1 MNVYELSAALDERI
15 PLSLREEWDNDGL
28 MVAPDGNK
36 EIKKAL
42 VALDATTPAL
52 EYAAKAGADAVVTH
66 HPLVFGPLFSLRGD
80 DAVGKRAVFCIRHGI
95 AVLSYHTRL
104 DSLSGGVNDCL
115 AEALGLKNTSAFL
128 PFGRLGETAR
138 EYSFEEFRT
147 VCEKALGEPAFACVK
162 RRGAIKK
169 AAVVSG
175 GGKHFVR
182 DAYLAG
188 ADVYVT
194 GEADHAALIEAA
206 EYGISMLCL
215 THHAT
220 ERTVLPALARIVR
233 EAADNK
239 VETEVFDFDRAA
251 EYGV

>member
-15 PLSLREEWDNDGL
+15 PLSLREEWDTDGL
-28 MVAPDGNK
+28 MVAPDGKK

-42 VALDATTPAL
+42 IALDATSPAL
-52 EYAAKAGADAVVTH
+52 EYAVKTGADAVITH
-66 HPLVFGPLFSLRGD
+66 HPLVFDPLKRLCED
-80 DAVGKRAVFCIRHGI
+80 DAAGKRVIFCVRNGVS
-95 AVLSYHTRL
+95 VLSYHTRL
-104 DSLSGGVNDCL
+104 DSAEGGVNDRL
-115 AEALGLKNTSAFL
+115 AEALGLKNTRAFL
-128 PFGRLGETAR
+128 PFGRVGDTAR
-138 EYSFEEFRT
+138 EYGFGEFRAM
-147 VCEKALGEPAFACVK
+147 CEQALGETAFACVK
-162 RRGAIKK
+162 KRESIKK

-182 DAYLAG
+182 DAFLAG

-206 EYGISMLCL
+206 EYGMNMLCL

-220 ERTVLPALARIVR
+220 ERVVLPALARFVR
-233 EAADNK
+233 EASRDRI
-239 VETEVFDFDRAA
+239 ETEIFDFDRVN

>member
-1 MNVYELSAALDERI
+1 MNVYELSAALDGRI
-15 PLSLREEWDNDGL
+15 PLSLSEEWDNDGL
-28 MVAPDGNK
+28 MVAPDGKK
-36 EIKKAL
+36 EIKKAA
-42 VALDATTPAL
+42 VALDATTQAL
-52 EYAAKAGADAVVTH
+52 EFAAGIGADAVITH
-66 HPLVFGPLFSLRGD
+66 HPLVFDPLSSLRED

-95 AVLSYHTRL
+95 AVISCHTRL

-128 PFGRLGETAR
+128 PFGRIGDTAR
-138 EYSFEEFRT
+138 EYTFEEFRA

-162 RRGAIKK
+162 RRESIKR

-182 DAYLAG
+182 DAFLAG

-206 EYGISMLCL
+206 EYGMNMLCL

-220 ERTVLPALARIVR
+220 ERVVLPALARIVR
-233 EAADNK
+233 EAAK
-239 VETEVFDFDRAA
+239 GTVETVVFDFDRAT